1 MRFPWS
7 IDPAVRIRKEELVNV
22 EQISIFLENKSG
34 RLAEVTDILARNGIN
49 LRALSLADTADF
61 GIFRLIV
68 NDTEKSVTLLK
79 NKGFT
84 VAKNDVVA
92 VEVPDRPGG
101 LAGIL
106 AALQGKGINVE
117 YMYAFVQKCE
127 GNAVLIF
134 RFDDIEKAIDALRKA
149 DVRILSGEAVQRL

>member
-1 MRFPWS
+1 M
-7 IDPAVRIRKEELVNV
+7 NV

-34 RLAEVTDILARNGIN
+34 RLAEVTDSLAKSGVN

-68 NDTEKSVTLLK
+68 SDTEKAVATLK
-79 NKGFT
+79 ENGFT
-84 VAKNDVVA
+84 ISKNDVVA

-106 AALQGKGINVE
+106 NTLQGKSINVE
-117 YMYAFVQKCE
+117 YMYAFVQKSE

-134 RFDDIEKAIDALRKA
+134 RFDDIGKAAEALRA
-149 DVRILSGEAVQRL
+149 AGVRILSNAEVQSL

>member
-1 MRFPWS
+1 
-7 IDPAVRIRKEELVNV
+7 VNV

-34 RLAEVTDILARNGIN
+34 RLAEVTEVLARNGIN

-68 NDTEKSVTLLK
+68 NDPEKAVRVLK
-79 NKGFT
+79 ERGFT
-84 VAKNDVVA
+84 IGKNDVVA
-92 VEVPDRPGG
+92 AEVPDRPGG

-117 YMYAFVQKCE
+117 YMYAFVQKSE

-134 RFDDIEKAIDALRKA
+134 RFDEIEKAVDTLQKAGIRVLKGEEVLAL
-149 DVRILSGEAVQRL
+149 

>member
-7 IDPAVRIRKEELVNV
+7 VGPTARKWKEKLVKV

-68 NDTEKSVTLLK
+68 NDVEKAISLLK
-79 NKGFT
+79 AEGFT
-84 VAKNDVVA
+84 IAKNEVIA

-106 AALQGKGINVE
+106 ATLQGKSINVE
-117 YMYAFVQKCE
+117 YMYAFVQKSE

-134 RFDDIEKAIDALRKA
+134 RFDDIEKAVDALQKA
-149 DVRILSGEAVQRL
+149 GVRLLSGEAVQRL